1 MKHYFPNT
9 DALVYVIDST
19 DIERFDECKEELWRV
34 LKEPELPETTLL
46 LVMANKQDVSTAVS
60 TEEIAKRFELDKIS
74 DRTWRKYNLLL

>member
-60 TEEIAKRFELDKIS
+60 TEEIAKRFELEKIS
-74 DRTWRKYNLLL
+74 DRTWCKYNLLL

>member
-60 TEEIAKRFELDKIS
+60 TEEIAKRFELEKIS
-74 DRTWRKYNLLL
+74 DRTWRKYNLL

>member
-60 TEEIAKRFELDKIS
+60 TEEIAKRFELEKIS

>member
-19 DIERFDECKEELWRV
+19 DIERFDKCKEELWRV

-60 TEEIAKRFELDKIS
+60 TEEIAKRFELEKIS